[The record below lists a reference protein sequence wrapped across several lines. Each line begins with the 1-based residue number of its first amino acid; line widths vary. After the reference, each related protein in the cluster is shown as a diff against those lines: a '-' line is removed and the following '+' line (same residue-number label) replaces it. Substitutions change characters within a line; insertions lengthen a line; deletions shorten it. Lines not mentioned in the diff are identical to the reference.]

1 MHCPPSRPPRGATG
15 WAPALWGQVLRP
27 PLPPSF
33 PRAAAV
39 LGLLSWGAWRL
50 LLCVLT
56 QLPSCAGGTARHWA
70 RALPG
75 HLRTPSKAPASPLP
89 VSQPSRPSG
98 PWALAWGGSPRMD
111 PAPSYYLL
119 ESPAEERWLV
129 PPQGSR
135 SLWTGQPTHLPA
147 PLRAPPPV
155 PPLPPH
161 PHPVPFF
168 CIWKQRV
175 VINLRW
181 MFSPGLWLP
190 LSSGW
195 CWGVTGWG
203 GVFPGPGRWAVG
215 PGTPPTAR
223 HPEPSG
229 QVGQGGGGGGVEQ
242 PLL

>member
-1 MHCPPSRPPRGATG
+1 MRKMHCPPSRPPPGGHWLGPSSLGAG
-15 WAPALWGQVLRP
+15 AAAAPAPVLPQGCSRPGASVLGRVEALALRP
-27 PLPPSF
+27 DPAALLCWGDGQALGQSPPWSPPHTVQGASQSPPSLSALPPLR
-33 PRAAAV
+33 P
-39 LGLLSWGAWRL
+39 LG
-50 LLCVLT
+50 
-56 QLPSCAGGTARHWA
+56 
-70 RALPG
+70 PG
-75 HLRTPSKAPASPLP
+75 M
-89 VSQPSRPSG
+89 G
-98 PWALAWGGSPRMD
+98 GGSPRMD

-147 PLRAPPPV
+147 PLRAPPPA

-229 QVGQGGGGGGVEQ
+229 QVGQGGGGGGV
-242 PLL
+242 